1 MITKMSKKI
10 LLASPHMSDEG
21 YEQQFV
27 KEAFDTNWI
36 APLGENV
43 NKFEDEI
50 ANYVGTK
57 TGAALSAGSAA
68 IHLGLKAL
76 NVKQGDIV
84 FCSSLTF
91 SATCNPIIYQ
101 NATPV
106 FIDSEYETWNMDPKS
121 LEKAFKNYPNPKA
134 VIVVHLYGTPAK
146 MDEIMKIC
154 KEHNVPIIED
164 AAESLGSIYKGQQT
178 GTFGEYGAFSF
189 NGNKIITTSGGGML
203 VSNNEAGIKKVRF
216 WATQSKEPV
225 RHYEHKEIGYN
236 YRMSNICA
244 GIGRGQ
250 LKVLDKRIEKK
261 TEIYNKYKEELEKT
275 EEIKMQPT
283 PENTKPNHWL
293 SVMTIDKNSK
303 VNPLY
308 VIETLE
314 KENIDSRPVWKPMH
328 LQPVFKGYDFI
339 TTKEDGTSVSEE
351 LFNRGVCL
359 PSDTKMTAEEQKRV
373 IDIIKKCF
381 K

>member
-1 MITKMSKKI
+1 MTNMSKKI

-21 YEQQFV
+21 YEQQFI

-43 NKFEDEI
+43 NKFEEEI
-50 ANYVGTK
+50 ANYVGVK

-106 FIDSEYETWNMDPKS
+106 FIDSEYETWNMDPLA
-121 LEKAFKNYPNPKA
+121 LEKAFEKYPNPKA

-146 MDEIMKIC
+146 MDEIIKIC
-154 KEHNVPIIED
+154 KKHNVPLIED
-164 AAESLGSIYKGQQT
+164 AAESLGSIYNGQQT
-178 GTFGEYGAFSF
+178 GTFGEYGVFSF

-203 VSNNEAGIKKVRF
+203 VSNNEDGIKKVRF

-236 YRMSNICA
+236 YRMGNICA

-261 TEIYNKYKEELEKT
+261 TGIYNKYKNELEKVK
-275 EEIKMQPT
+275 EIKMQPI
-283 PENTKPNHWL
+283 PKNTMPNHWL
-293 SVMTIDKNSK
+293 SVMTIDKDSK
-303 VNPLY
+303 VKPLN
-308 VIETLE
+308 IMETLE

-328 LQPVFKGYDFI
+328 LQPVFKEYDFI
-339 TTKEDGTSVSEE
+339 TAKNDGTSVSED

-359 PSDTKMTAEEQKRV
+359 PSDTKMTEEEQERV

-381 K
+381 E

>member
-1 MITKMSKKI
+1 MTNMSKKI

-21 YEQQFV
+21 YEQQFI

-43 NKFEDEI
+43 NKFEEEI
-50 ANYVGTK
+50 ANYVGVK

-106 FIDSEYETWNMDPKS
+106 FIDSEYETWNMDPLA
-121 LEKAFKNYPNPKA
+121 LEKAFEKYPNPKA

-146 MDEIMKIC
+146 MDEIIKIC
-154 KEHNVPIIED
+154 KKHNVPLIED
-164 AAESLGSIYKGQQT
+164 AAESLGSIYNGQQT
-178 GTFGEYGAFSF
+178 GTFGEYGVFSF

-203 VSNNEAGIKKVRF
+203 VSNNEDGIKKVRF

-261 TEIYNKYKEELEKT
+261 TEIYNKYKNELEKVK
-275 EEIKMQPT
+275 EIKMQPI
-283 PENTKPNHWL
+283 PKNTKPNHWL
-293 SVMTIDKNSK
+293 SVMTIDKDSK
-303 VNPLY
+303 VKPLN
-308 VIETLE
+308 IMETLE

-328 LQPVFKGYDFI
+328 LQPVFKDYDFI
-339 TTKEDGTSVSEE
+339 TINSNGTSVAED

-359 PSDTKMTAEEQKRV
+359 PSDTKMTKEEQERV

-381 K
+381 E